1 MNLETLH
8 QYLGQLLSAGM
19 DPKTPTTA
27 IVEGEPKEISDAYL
41 VHGMYYYDPHPKMP
55 ANVRRNGTVLAL
67 LPINEDI
74 SDALNEG
81 RLKEL
86 PLPVEAPYPD

>member
-8 QYLGQLLSAGM
+8 QYLGQLLSAGV

-41 VHGMYYYDPHPKMP
+41 VNGMYYYDPSPYMIGF
-55 ANVRRNGTVLAL
+55 ARRDGTVLAL

-74 SDALNEG
+74 SDAFNAG
-81 RLKEL
+81 QLKNL
-86 PLPVEAPYPD
+86 PLPVEAPYPE